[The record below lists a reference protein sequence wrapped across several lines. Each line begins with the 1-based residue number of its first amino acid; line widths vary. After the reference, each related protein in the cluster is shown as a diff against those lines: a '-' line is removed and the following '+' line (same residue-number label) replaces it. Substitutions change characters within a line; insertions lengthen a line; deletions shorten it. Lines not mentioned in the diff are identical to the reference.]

1 MGAAGIL
8 CVSLSRMYGTW
19 VLVRVSNSFSMR
31 IDDYFSHA
39 RGLQSIEWQRVHFGV
54 DRPNGTRLRWPVR
67 VVLVPEAHQRDCDTD
82 LNVDTAVFQ
91 EL

>member
-31 IDDYFSHA
+31 IDDYFSTPVVSNQLNGNACILELIGPMAHVCD
-39 RGLQSIEWQRVHFGV
+39 GQCGSFSFQRHTKGIA
-54 DRPNGTRLRWPVR
+54 T
-67 VVLVPEAHQRDCDTD
+67 QI
-82 LNVDTAVFQ
+82 
-91 EL
+91 